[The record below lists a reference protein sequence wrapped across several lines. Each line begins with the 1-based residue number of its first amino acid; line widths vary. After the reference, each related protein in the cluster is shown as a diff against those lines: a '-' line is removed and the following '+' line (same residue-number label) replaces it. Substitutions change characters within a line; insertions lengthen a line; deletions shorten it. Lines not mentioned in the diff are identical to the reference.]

1 MIYLNIVLLLA
12 FVLKKIEIRD
22 IHLMYISLYIFL
34 YLFFDVC
41 LKYFHYS
48 RLDYWQ
54 RTAAKALCI
63 IVSTDACYCLGNLDF
78 S

>member
-1 MIYLNIVLLLA
+1 
-12 FVLKKIEIRD
+12 
-22 IHLMYISLYIFL
+22 MYISLYIFL